1 MGCVQSQSDGS
12 TKGKGGGGRDGAMI
26 GDNNSQGGAGGVTAV
41 LDPRLPLNAR
51 QKYSMLASWKGISRA
66 LEPTGVYMFIK

>member
-1 MGCVQSQSDGS
+1 MGCVQSQSNGQAAKD
-12 TKGKGGGGRDGAMI
+12 KGNAAGVI
-26 GDNNSQGGAGGVTAV
+26 NDNNGQGGAVQ

-51 QKYSMLASWKGISRA
+51 QKFSMLASWKGISRA